1 MKFKSILYA
10 LCYFIGAFFLLP
22 YVFSSLTRYLHF
34 PIFQNSAL
42 RIIGIVFVLAGII
55 DALYCYILFFQKGKG
70 TPIPTQPA
78 KKLIVEGLYR
88 YTRNPIYL
96 GHFLIIFGEFLLFGH
111 SLLLLYFILF
121 FINFH
126 FYITLIEEKELKKRF
141 GKEYI
146 DYTKS
151 VPRYMPKIK

>member
-78 KKLIVEGLYR
+78 KKLIVEG
-88 YTRNPIYL
+88 
-96 GHFLIIFGEFLLFGH
+96 HFLIIFGEFLLFGH

-121 FINFH
+121 VINFH